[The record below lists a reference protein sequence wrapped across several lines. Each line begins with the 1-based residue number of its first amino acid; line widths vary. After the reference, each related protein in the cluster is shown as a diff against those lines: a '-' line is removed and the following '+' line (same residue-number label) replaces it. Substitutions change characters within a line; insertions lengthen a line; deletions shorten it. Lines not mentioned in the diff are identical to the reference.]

1 LKIKQ
6 NKKLFGLSVALSF
19 WMSITYAEHVY
30 CDFRLAS
37 KDILFAEAL
46 GKDGI
51 KVCSNGLCSIQWS
64 YKAKDMPPFSINIG
78 FVNGIFLPN
87 PDDSSSISRIT
98 GLSPDLSPGKP
109 KNQFVWYNFQRV
121 VGGSSKS
128 PYWALSFARL
138 SKPDKIVCKANYII
152 ECISDDQDDKEE
164 VTEYKANPPK
174 LVKERE
180 EICSV
185 Q

>member
-1 LKIKQ
+1 MKIKL

-19 WMSITYAEHVY
+19 YMSITYAEHVY
-30 CDFRLAS
+30 CGFQLAQ
-37 KDILFAEAL
+37 KDNAFTEAL

-64 YKAKDMPPFSINIG
+64 YKAKDLPPFSINIG
-78 FVNGIFLPN
+78 FINGVFTPN
-87 PDDSSSISRIT
+87 QNDPGSISRIT
-98 GLSPDLSPGKP
+98 GLSADLSPGKP
-109 KNQFVWYNFQRV
+109 KNQFVWYNFQRES
-121 VGGSSKS
+121 GGSVKK

-138 SKPDKIVCKANYII
+138 NKPDKMGCEANYIV
-152 ECISDDQDDKEE
+152 ECSSDDRDDKEVAE
-164 VTEYKANPPK
+164 FTANLPA

-180 EICSV
+180 EKCPV